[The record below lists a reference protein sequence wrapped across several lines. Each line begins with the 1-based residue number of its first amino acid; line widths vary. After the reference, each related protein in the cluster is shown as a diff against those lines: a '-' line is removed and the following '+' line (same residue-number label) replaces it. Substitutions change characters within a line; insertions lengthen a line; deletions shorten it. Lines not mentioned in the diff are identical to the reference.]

1 MHLIVIITTSS
12 FMHSGFKEFD
22 YHVSDQ
28 ACSRQEN
35 LKFVICWK
43 SDFLITFSHEVLP
56 LQDAAFRGSDVS
68 TNFILLDY

>member
-1 MHLIVIITTSS
+1 
-12 FMHSGFKEFD
+12 MHSEFKEFD

-35 LKFVICWK
+35 LTFVIRWK

-56 LQDAAFRGSDVS
+56 LQDATFRGSDVS